1 MPSITLSAAENLLKA
16 FNPNMQRS
24 SYKKLAKAGLK
35 RVDAIEQAAERE
47 GIPLTEQE
55 VLEAFKTIVYGDPT
69 GDEAARHLDN
79 PEDCTHLD
87 NAARRLSLVA
97 A

>member
-1 MPSITLSAAENLLKA
+1 MPSITLSAAENLLKT

-35 RVDAIEQAAERE
+35 RVDAIEQAKARE
-47 GIPLTEQE
+47 GVLLTEQE
-55 VLEAFKTIVYGDPT
+55 CLEVFRTIVYGDPV
-69 GDEAARHLDN
+69 GDEAVAHVMD
-79 PEDCTHLD
+79 PDECTHHESVAL
-87 NAARRLSLVA
+87 RLSLVA

>member
-1 MPSITLSAAENLLKA
+1 MPSITLSAAENLLKL

-35 RVDAIEQAAERE
+35 RIDAIELE
-47 GIPLTEQE
+47 GVPLTEQQI
-55 VLEAFKTIVYGDPT
+55 LEAFRTIVYGDPV
-69 GDEAARHLDN
+69 GDEAVRHVMS
-79 PEDCTHLD
+79 PEDCTHQA

-97 A
+97 S